1 MRCCVPLAVL
11 LYRSVVYVK
20 GFDPKKIRGA
30 KKRQLSEH
38 IKLWNIIVNALTDAD
53 NDYKIISCNDITEYI
68 SNNKTLSSSLS
79 VSGLSENDDRYINI
93 GDHEDVIILMRM
105 IVSEIDVLFF
115 SKNCDYKKLFVYIR
129 ALHNLP
135 KCLFS
140 AEDRNKISKTDAIT
154 YMKRELESN
163 SLKCGRNVYEQL

>member
-1 MRCCVPLAVL
+1 MDLRCCVPLAVL

-38 IKLWNIIVNALTDAD
+38 IKLWNIIVSALTAAD
-53 NDYKIISCNDITEYI
+53 NDYEIISCNDITEYI
-68 SNNKTLSSSLS
+68 SNNKTLSLSLS
-79 VSGLSENDDRYINI
+79 VSDLSVNNDLYIHI
-93 GDHEDVIILMRM
+93 GDDYEEVIILMRM

-115 SKNCDYKKLFVYIR
+115 SKSCDYKKLFVFIR
-129 ALHNLP
+129 AFHNLP
-135 KCLFS
+135 RCLFS
-140 AEDRNKISKTDAIT
+140 AEDRNKIGKTDAIT

-163 SLKCGRNVYEQL
+163 TQV